1 MGRLYHQAF
10 GAYQDCRA
18 PTMTEQKIE
27 QSFIDKL
34 TELKYT
40 YRPDITDRA
49 SLERNFREKFEA
61 LNRVT
66 LTPGEFARLLDE
78 IITPDVFSAART
90 LRDRNA
96 FIRDDGTPLNYT
108 LVNIKDWCKNTFEV
122 INQLRINTDYSHHRY
137 DVIILINGV
146 PVVQIEL
153 KTLGINPRRAMEQ
166 IVEYK
171 NDPGNG
177 YTRTL
182 LCFIQLFIV
191 SNRDS
196 TYYFANNNARHFA
209 FNAEERFLPIYQFAS
224 EDNKKIT
231 HLDDF
236 ADTFLVKCTLGQ
248 TISRYTVLIASE
260 QKLMMMRPYQ
270 IYAVKAIVECIHQN
284 CGNGYIWHTTGSGKT
299 LTSFKASTLLKD
311 NPDIEKCLFVVDR
324 KDLDRQTREE
334 FNRFQEGCVEENTNT
349 GALVRRLL
357 SDDYADKVIVTTI
370 QKLGLALD
378 ENSKRNK
385 QQKKDGKATYKEQL
399 EPLSNKRIVFIFDE
413 CHRSQFGENHKAI
426 KEFFPKAQL
435 FGFTG
440 TPIFEQNA
448 TSLKI
453 EGQQASYQTT
463 VDLFQKQLHAYTITH
478 AIEDANV
485 LRFHVDYYKVAGAS
499 SSRSQ
504 TTREQD
510 APATVWEY
518 FNPLTEIDIRSGD
531 NLPHWEQGSVW
542 YFVTF
547 RLADSLPQ
555 AVVDE
560 LKEERERWK
569 QTHDLDNLSPAELA
583 EYHRLFSDRYEALLN
598 AGSGSCVLRDEV
610 NAKIVRDAL
619 QHFEGQRYLLDEFV
633 IMPNHVHV
641 LVKPMNGHGLS
652 DITHSW
658 KSFTANQINKRLG
671 KTGQFW
677 QHESYD
683 HIVRH
688 ERAMAAIRRYI
699 RENPKVAGASS
710 SLISTA
716 AASSRTR
723 TTREQDAPATVPKRA
738 IVDAI
743 LTKHDAATG
752 GRRFNALFATAS
764 INDAIEYH
772 ALFKTLQAEKHA
784 ADPDFQPLNIA
795 CVFSPP
801 AEGNKDVQQIQEDLP
816 QEKEDN
822 QVEPEK
828 KKAAL
833 KAIIKDY
840 NTRYGSNH
848 SVGEFDLYYQDVQ
861 KRIKDQQ
868 YFQSGGSFQLP
879 MTQKGA
885 GCSRHHL
892 IDITIVVDMLLTGFD
907 SKYLNTLYVDKN
919 LKYHGLIQAFS
930 RTNRVLNG
938 TKPYGNILDFRQ
950 QQDAVDAAIALFSGE
965 NAGPKAREIWLVDK
979 APVVIEKLQ
988 DAVQKL
994 DAFMKSQ
1001 GLACTPQAVP
1011 NLKGDEA
1018 RAAFI
1023 NHFKEV
1029 QRLKTQLDQ
1038 YTDLSEDNA
1047 ATIEHILPQ
1056 ENLLGFRG
1064 AYLETAQRLK
1074 AQQGK
1079 DGDKPGANDVDQLDF
1094 EFVLFASSVIDYD
1107 YIMGLIARFTEQ
1119 TPGKQKMSREQL
1131 VGLIQSDAKFM
1142 DVREDIAAYIVTLKA
1157 GEALSETT
1165 IREGYQRFEAEK
1177 QSQELAELATRHGLD
1192 AAALQTFV
1200 ETILQRMIF
1209 DGEAL
1214 GDLMAP
1220 LGLGWKARTQ
1230 KELALMDELTP
1241 LLRKRAQG
1249 RDISGLNAYEQ

>member
-1 MGRLYHQAF
+1 
-10 GAYQDCRA
+10 
-18 PTMTEQKIE
+18 MTEQIIE
-27 QSFIDKL
+27 KSFIEKL
-34 TELKYT
+34 KDLKYS
-40 YRPDITDRA
+40 YRPDLKDRE
-49 SLERNFREKFEA
+49 SLERNFRENFEA
-61 LNRVT
+61 LNRVN
-66 LTPGEFARLLDE
+66 LTEGEFQRLLE
-78 IITPDVFSAART
+78 GIICPDVFTAART
-90 LRDRNA
+90 LRERNS
-96 FIRDDGTPLNYT
+96 FVRDDGTPLNYT
-108 LVNIKDWCKNTFEV
+108 LVNIKDWCKNTYEV
-122 INQLRINTDYSHHRY
+122 INQLRINSDNSHHRY

-146 PVVQIEL
+146 PVVQVEL

-166 IVEYK
+166 IVDYK

-182 LCFIQLFIV
+182 LCFLQLFIV

-236 ADTFLVKCTLGQ
+236 ADSFLVKCTLGQ
-248 TISRYTVLIASE
+248 MISRYMVLIASE

-270 IYAVKAIVECIHQN
+270 IYAVKAIVNCIHQN

-334 FNRFQEGCVEENTNT
+334 FNKFQEGCVEENTNT
-349 GALVRRLL
+349 GTLVRRLL

-385 QQKKDGKATYKEQL
+385 QQKRDGKSTYKEQL
-399 EPLSNKRIVFIFDE
+399 EPLRDKRIVFIFDE

-426 KEFFPKAQL
+426 KEFFPQAQL

-440 TPIFEQNA
+440 TPIFEVNSTAKQF
-448 TSLKI
+448 
-453 EGQQASYQTT
+453 EGEEGKFKTT
-463 VDLFQKQLHAYTITH
+463 VDLFQQQLHAYTITH

-485 LRFHVDYYKVAGAS
+485 LRFHVDYFKPEGKGAPKPGES
-499 SSRSQ
+499 
-504 TTREQD
+504 
-510 APATVWEY
+510 
-518 FNPLTEIDIRSGD
+518 
-531 NLPHWEQGSVW
+531 
-542 YFVTF
+542 
-547 RLADSLPQ
+547 LA
-555 AVVDE
+555 
-560 LKEERERWK
+560 
-569 QTHDLDNLSPAELA
+569 
-583 EYHRLFSDRYEALLN
+583 
-598 AGSGSCVLRDEV
+598 
-610 NAKIVRDAL
+610 
-619 QHFEGQRYLLDEFV
+619 
-633 IMPNHVHV
+633 
-641 LVKPMNGHGLS
+641 
-652 DITHSW
+652 
-658 KSFTANQINKRLG
+658 
-671 KTGQFW
+671 
-677 QHESYD
+677 
-683 HIVRH
+683 
-688 ERAMAAIRRYI
+688 
-699 RENPKVAGASS
+699 
-710 SLISTA
+710 
-716 AASSRTR
+716 
-723 TTREQDAPATVPKRA
+723 KRA

-743 LTKHDAATG
+743 LTKHDTATG

-772 ALFKTLQAEKHA
+772 TLFRTLQAEKQA
-784 ADPDFQPLNIA
+784 ADSDFQPLNIA

-801 AEGNKDVQQIQEDLP
+801 ADGDKDVQQIQEDLP

-822 QVEPEK
+822 TVEPEK

-833 KAIIKDY
+833 QAILADY
-840 NTRYGSNH
+840 NARFGSNH
-848 SVGEFDLYYQDVQ
+848 TVSEFDLYYQDVQ
-861 KRIKDQQ
+861 KRLKDQQ
-868 YFQSGGSFQLP
+868 WPNADYP
-879 MTQKGA
+879 HAQK
-885 GCSRHHL
+885 

-919 LKYHGLIQAFS
+919 LKHHGLIQAFS

-950 QQDAVDAAIALFSGE
+950 QQDSVDAAIALFSGE
-965 NAGPKAREIWLVDK
+965 NAGPQAREIWLVDK

-988 DAVQKL
+988 GAVQKL

-1001 GLACTPQAVP
+1001 GLACAPEAVP

-1038 YTDLSEDNA
+1038 YTDLSDDNA
-1047 ATIEHILPQ
+1047 ATIEQILPK

-1064 AYLETAQRLK
+1064 AYLETAQRFK
-1074 AQQGK
+1074 EQQGK
-1079 DGDKPGANDVDQLDF
+1079 GIQKPSPDVDQLDF
-1094 EFVLFASSVIDYD
+1094 EFVLFASAVIDYD

-1119 TPGKQKMSREQL
+1119 APGKQKMSREQL

-1142 DVREDIAAYIVTLKA
+1142 DERMDIGAYIATLKA
-1157 GEALSETT
+1157 GEALSEVT
-1165 IREGYQRFEAEK
+1165 IREGYQRFKAEK
-1177 QSQELAELATRHGLD
+1177 QSQELADLANRNGLET
-1192 AAALQTFV
+1192 AALQAFV
-1200 ETILQRMIF
+1200 DGILLRMIF
-1209 DGEAL
+1209 DGEQL
-1214 GDLMAP
+1214 GELMAP